1 MNIVKLDDPDMCT
14 GCPFMW
20 REENEVMLD
29 KFKCGLKKDK
39 VIMEISS
46 SIRDAASLVRR
57 PPWCGLPATVIAE
70 G

>member
-1 MNIVKLDDPDMCT
+1 MKIVKLADPDMCT

-29 KFKCGLKKDK
+29 KFKCGLQRNK
-39 VIMEISS
+39 VVMEISS
-46 SIRDAASLVRR
+46 SVVGAERLVGR
-57 PPWCGLPATVIAE
+57 PTWCGLPATVSAE